1 MKKFLMSMVV
11 AIFLVSGNFV
21 EAAGFTSDQAE
32 KIISHLSNNPAIQ
45 SSKTLNTNVES
56 FQKSFNAQVESIVKQ
71 ANLSAEDSAA
81 LQNVLLIKDYKTF
94 SESGRNLFLNN
105 FGNSIT
111 VLGISEENSNFKI
124 LSFCFT
130 VPENKSE
137 ENVLDLVF
145 TTFARVLL
153 PDADLKKLLIEVKAN
168 SSYTQNGIKFSL
180 FQDGTLN
187 ILDLTAE

>member
-187 ILDLTAE
+187 ILDLAAE

>member
-1 MKKFLMSMVV
+1 MKKFLMSLVV

-32 KIISHLSNNPAIQ
+32 KILSHLSNNPAVQ
-45 SSKTLNTNVES
+45 SSKTLNSNVES
-56 FQKSFNAQVESIVKQ
+56 FQKSFNAQIESILKQ
-71 ANLSAEDSAA
+71 ANLSAEDSATF
-81 LQNVLLIKDYKTF
+81 QKFLLIKDYKTF
-94 SESGRNLFLNN
+94 SESGQNLFLNN

-111 VLGISEENSNFKI
+111 VLGISEANSNFKI

-130 VPENKSE
+130 VPENKGE

-153 PDADLKKLLIEVKAN
+153 PDVDLRDLLTEVKAK
-168 SSYTQNGIKFSL
+168 SSCVRNGIRFSL
-180 FQDGTLN
+180 SQDGTLN

>member
-1 MKKFLMSMVV
+1 MKKFLMSLVV

-32 KIISHLSNNPAIQ
+32 KILSHLSNNPAVQ

-56 FQKSFNAQVESIVKQ
+56 FQKSFNAQIESILKQ
-71 ANLSAEDSAA
+71 ANLSAEDSATF
-81 LQNVLLIKDYKTF
+81 QKFLLIKDYKTF
-94 SESGRNLFLNN
+94 SESGQNLFLNN

-111 VLGISEENSNFKI
+111 VLGISEANSNFKI

-130 VPENKSE
+130 VPENKGE

-153 PDADLKKLLIEVKAN
+153 PDVDLRDLLTEVKAK
-168 SSYTQNGIKFSL
+168 SSCVRNGIRFSL
-180 FQDGTLN
+180 SQDGTLN

>member
-1 MKKFLMSMVV
+1 MSLVV

-21 EAAGFTSDQAE
+21 EAAGFTSDQAQ
-32 KIISHLSNNPAIQ
+32 KILSHLSNNPAIQ
-45 SSKTLNTNVES
+45 SSKTLNTNIES
-56 FQKSFNAQVESIVKQ
+56 FQKSFNAQIESFLKQ
-71 ANLSAEDSAA
+71 ANLSAEELSAS
-81 LQNVLLIKDYKTF
+81 QKFLLIKDYKTF

-130 VPENKSE
+130 VPENKGE

-153 PDADLKKLLIEVKAN
+153 PDTDLRDLLTEVKAK
-168 SSYTQNGIKFSL
+168 SSCVRNGIKFSL